1 MNAIVRIALSRPYT
15 FVVLALLLLIIGP
28 LAALRTPTDIFPDIR
43 IPVIGVVWQYTGLPP
58 DQMSGRITTP
68 FERALTTTVN
78 DIEHI
83 VANSYNGFGIV
94 KIFFQPN
101 VDIRTANA
109 QVTAISQTLL
119 KQMPPGAT
127 PPLILNY
134 NASTVPIIQLALSG
148 EGLTEQNLADIG
160 INQLR
165 TPLVTVPGAAIPYPY
180 GGKQRQIQIDL
191 NPSALQARGLSGQD
205 VANTLAAQNLITP
218 VGTEKIGIFEYTVQL
233 NNSPLKIQELGDLPI
248 KTVNGAMVYVRDV
261 ATVRDGNPP
270 QTNIVHVDGNRS
282 VLMMVLKAGSISTL
296 DIIAGI
302 KQKVQRRTR
311 SSLPDALKIGF
322 IGDQSL
328 FVRGAITGVARE
340 GIIAALLTSVMI
352 LLFLGS
358 WRSTII
364 IATSIPLAVL
374 GSIIMLSAIGET
386 LNIMTLGGLALA
398 VGILVDEATVT
409 IENINYHLEQG
420 KEVEE
425 AILDGANQIV
435 VPAFVSLLCICIVFV
450 PMFFLSGIA
459 RFLFVPMAEAVMFAM
474 VWSFIL
480 SRTLVPTMAK
490 YLLQPHVHHADGER
504 RRSRNPLV
512 RFQRGFEAGFER
524 FRAGYR
530 DLLGLA
536 LMHRPTFVT
545 GFIGFVALSFL
556 LVPYLGRNFFP
567 SVDAGQ
573 ILMHVRTQVGTRV
586 EDSRRSVRR
595 YPEGDPQDHSARRD
609 RDHGRQHRHA
619 DQRHQHDLQQ
629 HRRDRPAG
637 WRHPDQAQGR
647 PRADRRLRQGA
658 AGKAAGAIS
667 RPELRVPAG
676 RHRQPD
682 PQFRRAGADRPR
694 SARRQS
700 RRQLRLCQQAA
711 GARSAVFPAS
721 PTRASSNRSRS
732 PSFNVDVD
740 RTRAQYVGLTERDV
754 ANSMVVNLA
763 GSSQVAP
770 TYYLDPNNG
779 VSYSIVM
786 QTPQYQLDSLSALE
800 TLPMTAPGMPT
811 PLILGGIAN
820 ITRTTSNAV
829 VSQYDI
835 QSLVQIY
842 ATPQGRDLGAVA
854 ADIRKVI
861 NETANELPKGSTV
874 ALVGQVQ
881 TMESSFSGLLFG
893 LLGAVV
899 LIYLL
904 IVVNFQSWSD
914 PFVIITALP
923 AALAGIVWMLFTTQ
937 TTLSVPALT
946 GAIMCMGV
954 ATANSVLV
962 ISFARERYA
971 ELGDPIAA
979 ALEAGF
985 VRIRPVMMTAL
996 AMIIGMLPMALGLGE
1011 GGEQNAPLGRAV
1023 IGGLVFATVATLM
1036 FVPVVFS
1043 MVHKKREDDDRGGK
1057 AAVRGLSPRRRVT
1070 IKNKTRTRHRR
1081 DVEETPWLGT
1091 PRYAASKRCR
1101 ATPAGETTISS
1112 RSPPKTAWSAGAN
1125 STRVLARPA
1134 SVPRSSGFR
1143 RAWSDKTRCSTSGS
1157 MPSFSP
1163 RPAPPPAASSRRR
1176 WARSKTRC
1184 STSRARCSACPAM
1197 NCSAARSA
1205 IASGST
1211 GRIARPGASTIP
1223 PGTSP
1228 RSPISTASRRSD
1240 ARSARRNSPR

>member
-1 MNAIVRIALSRPYT
+1 MIALVRIALSRPYT

-68 FERALTTTVN
+68 FERTLTTTVN

-109 QVTAISQTLL
+109 QVTAISQTLI

-134 NASTVPIIQLALSG
+134 SASTVPIIQVALSG

-165 TPLVTVPGAAIPYPY
+165 TPLVTVPGAAIPYPF
-180 GGKQRQIQIDL
+180 GGKQRQVQIDL
-191 NPSALQARGLSGQD
+191 DPQALQARGLSGQD

-233 NNSPLKIQELGDLPI
+233 NNSPLKIDELGNLPI
-248 KTVNGAMVYVRDV
+248 KTVNGAMVFIRAV
-261 ATVRDGNPP
+261 APTRDGTPP

-282 VLMMVLKAGSISTL
+282 VLMMVLKAGSVSTL

-302 KQKVQRRTR
+302 KQKVVEYK

-420 KEVEE
+420 KEVER

-450 PMFFLSGIA
+450 PMFFLQGVA
-459 RFLFVPMAEAVMFAM
+459 RFLFVPMAEAVIFAM
-474 VWSFIL
+474 IWSFIL
-480 SRTLVPTMAK
+480 SRTLVPTMAN
-490 YLLQPHVHHADGER
+490 YLLKPHVHHAEGEGPPP
-504 RRSRNPLV
+504 SRNPLV
-512 RFQRGFEAGFER
+512 RFQRGFEARFER
-524 FRAGYR
+524 LRAGYHS
-530 DLLGLA
+530 LLAMA
-536 LMHRPTFVT
+536 LGRRPVFVT
-545 GFIGFVALSFL
+545 GFLAFVAVSFL
-556 LVPYLGRNFFP
+556 LVPFLGQNFFP
-567 SVDAGQ
+567 AVDAGN

-586 EDSRRSVRR
+586 EETANQLADIQKAIPKIIPPGEIDTLADNFGMPISGINMTYNNTGVI
-595 YPEGDPQDHSARRD
+595 GPQDGD
-609 RDHGRQHRHA
+609 IQIKLKEGHRPTDEHVQALREQLPRLFPGMQFAFLPA
-619 DQRHQHDLQQ
+619 DIVSQILNFGAPAPIDLQIRGANLDANFAYANKLLNRI
-629 HRRDRPAG
+629 RRIPG
-637 WRHPDQAQGR
+637 I
-647 PRADRRLRQGA
+647 AD
-658 AGKAAGAIS
+658 
-667 RPELRVPAG
+667 
-676 RHRQPD
+676 
-682 PQFRRAGADRPR
+682 
-694 SARRQS
+694 ARIQQS
-700 RRQLRLCQQAA
+700 
-711 GARSAVFPAS
+711 PNN
-721 PTRASSNRSRS
+721 PT
-732 PSFNVDVD
+732 FNIDVD

-754 ANSMVVNLA
+754 TNSLVVNLA
-763 GSSQVAP
+763 GSSQVGP
-770 TYYLDPNNG
+770 THYLNPDNG
-779 VSYSIVM
+779 GSYSIVM
-786 QTPQYQLDSLSALE
+786 QKPQYQIDSLGALQ
-800 TLPMTAPGMPT
+800 TLPITAVGVPQSP
-811 PLILGGIAN
+811 ILGGIAD
-820 ITRTTSNAV
+820 IKRSASSAV

-835 QSLVQIY
+835 VSMVQIY

-854 ADIRKVI
+854 ADVKKAID
-861 NETANELPKGSTV
+861 ETAKEVPKGSSV
-874 ALVGQVQ
+874 VLLGQVQ
-881 TMESSFSGLLFG
+881 TMNSAFSGLLFG
-893 LLGAVV
+893 LLAAIV

-914 PFVIITALP
+914 PFVIVTALP

-954 ATANSVLV
+954 DTANSVLV

-985 VRIRPVMMTAL
+985 VRFRPVLMTAL
-996 AMIIGMLPMALGLGE
+996 AMIIGMAPMALGLGE

-1023 IGGLVFATVATLM
+1023 IGGLIFATIATLM

-1043 MVHKKREDDDRGGK
+1043 MVHKKQGAK
-1057 AAVRGLSPRRRVT
+1057 AAAAL
-1070 IKNKTRTRHRR
+1070 
-1081 DVEETPWLGT
+1081 ETPH
-1091 PRYAASKRCR
+1091 AAH
-1101 ATPAGETTISS
+1101 
-1112 RSPPKTAWSAGAN
+1112 
-1125 STRVLARPA
+1125 
-1134 SVPRSSGFR
+1134 
-1143 RAWSDKTRCSTSGS
+1143 
-1157 MPSFSP
+1157 
-1163 RPAPPPAASSRRR
+1163 
-1176 WARSKTRC
+1176 
-1184 STSRARCSACPAM
+1184 
-1197 NCSAARSA
+1197 
-1205 IASGST
+1205 
-1211 GRIARPGASTIP
+1211 
-1223 PGTSP
+1223 
-1228 RSPISTASRRSD
+1228 
-1240 ARSARRNSPR
+1240 